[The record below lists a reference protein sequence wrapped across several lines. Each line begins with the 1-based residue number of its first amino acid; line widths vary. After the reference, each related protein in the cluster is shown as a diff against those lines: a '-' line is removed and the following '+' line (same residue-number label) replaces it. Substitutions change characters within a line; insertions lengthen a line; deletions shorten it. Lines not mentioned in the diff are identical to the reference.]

1 MFTVIE
7 GSGSGS
13 GDKTQEAK
21 GPVMRGAATA
31 SQMPA
36 PARELVKPESDINK
50 DKERLQIPVCY
61 INL

>member
-1 MFTVIE
+1 MFIVIE
-7 GSGSGS
+7 GSGS

-21 GPVMRGAATA
+21 GPVTAATA
-31 SQMPA
+31 SQM

-50 DKERLQIPVCY
+50 ERLQIEVCY